1 MERSSSVVKFN
12 PLDIEVLVQLMED
25 GPNWYYG
32 VQDSKKKKKA
42 AWNSFYAELWET
54 VVDITKS
61 RIPLQG
67 ISESTIHS
75 CLLRLKRNDFVE
87 EKKIETKTRSK
98 GHCITDSHGKKMSR
112 EG

>member
-25 GPNWYYG
+25 GPDWYYYS
-32 VQDSKKKKKA
+32 QDSKKKEKTA
-42 AWNSFYAELWET
+42 LNSLYAELWET

-61 RIPLQG
+61 RIPLKEK
-67 ISESTIHS
+67 SESTIHS

-87 EKKIETKTRSK
+87 
-98 GHCITDSHGKKMSR
+98 
-112 EG
+112 